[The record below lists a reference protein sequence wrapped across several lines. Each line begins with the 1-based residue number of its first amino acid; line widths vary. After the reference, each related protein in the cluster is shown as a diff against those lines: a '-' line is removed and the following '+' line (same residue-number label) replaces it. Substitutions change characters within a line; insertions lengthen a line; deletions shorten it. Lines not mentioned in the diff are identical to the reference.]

1 MPAIYGLNAAQCSAM
16 KRQTVNADGLFR
28 CFFSG
33 GAKYPVASDAKVA
46 AMVEQVE

>member
-33 GAKYPVASDAKVA
+33 GRNIP
-46 AMVEQVE
+46 